1 MNTYKL
7 VVLNEDNDEFI
18 REIEIKEDQNFE
30 DLHIFLKKSMNLE
43 DNELSSFFLCNKDWE
58 KQEEIVLIDMN
69 SGEKKETI
77 VPTHL
82 MKNSIIKDFITEEN
96 QRFIYEYD
104 YLNLNT
110 FFIECSFVLNGFDP
124 KKKYPYC
131 KYSKGQ
137 VFNSSEILNK
147 DDSDKLR
154 DELLKDFKNLLIDD
168 DDDDEF

>member
-7 VVLNEDNDEFI
+7 VVLNEENDEFI

>member
-1 MNTYKL
+1 MNIYRL
-7 VVLNEDNDEFI
+7 VVLNEENDEFI

-30 DLHIFLKKSMNLE
+30 DLHNFLKKSVNLE
-43 DNELSSFFLCNKDWE
+43 DNELSSFFLCDENWE

-69 SGEKKETI
+69 PGEKKDVLMPI
-77 VPTHL
+77 HL

-110 FFIECSFVLNGFDP
+110 FFIECSLVLHGFDP

-137 VFNSSEILNK
+137 VFSSSEILNK

-154 DELLKDFKNLLIDD
+154 DELLKDFKNLLIDND
-168 DDDDEF
+168 NDDEF